1 MGVPGG
7 TPINPVRGENLEE
20 ETMLF
25 VLNLAAYQSCSSS
38 HFTTLSSSGLGHSPF
53 TGVTRVRIPLGSPT
67 MLAIAAGEF
76 EPLRFEPRPCRLTRC
91 FIGFEEMFPTLLPL
105 PTEKLLPT
113 GITKVVFSV
122 QGAADGYL
130 H

>member
-1 MGVPGG
+1 
-7 TPINPVRGENLEE
+7 
-20 ETMLF
+20 
-25 VLNLAAYQSCSSS
+25 
-38 HFTTLSSSGLGHSPF
+38 
-53 TGVTRVRIPLGSPT
+53 

-76 EPLRFEPRPCRLTRC
+76 DPLKFEPRPCRLTRC
-91 FIGFEEMFPTLLPL
+91 FIGFEEMFLTVLRL

-122 QGAADGYL
+122 QGAADECL